1 MDWGVGAPV
10 DSLAGW
16 DPGAQYGT
24 GLGQQ
29 QQQQQ
34 QQVICTPLIAS

>member
-1 MDWGVGAPV
+1 MDMDWGVGAPV

-24 GLGQQ
+24 GLGN
-29 QQQQQ
+29 QQQQ
-34 QQVICTPLIAS
+34 QQVICTLLIAI